1 MKKIRLKVISLLIS
15 LSCLNQSVLAAEMM
29 SLESWQKA
37 TPNWTKDENELAY
50 VLTRC
55 GILLFVVGVYF
66 LANATKN
73 EDKINGDS
81 FIEKGNN
88 LKSSGIYLSVE
99 KGMSNDSVMRRN
111 KLINDAYINDIK
123 NNKAINN
130 SIFYGDTGKDFEF
143 CTSLNNSI
151 NSITK

>member
-1 MKKIRLKVISLLIS
+1 
-15 LSCLNQSVLAAEMM
+15 M
-29 SLESWQKA
+29 SFESWQKA
-37 TPNWTKDENELAY
+37 TPNWTKDESEVAY
-50 VLTRC
+50 VFTRC

-81 FIEKGNN
+81 FVEKGNN
-88 LKSSGIYLSVE
+88 LQRSGIYLSVE
-99 KGMSNDSVMRRN
+99 KGMSNDSVIRRN

-130 SIFYGDTGKDFEF
+130 SIFYGNTGKDFEF
-143 CTSLNNSI
+143 CSSLNNSI
-151 NSITK
+151 NSIRK